1 MAALPSWFLRD
12 FDFPLTF
19 SKCELPKKVAEFL
32 EKTLT
37 AAVFRKRLLE
47 RSSQYFFKDFDS
59 STA

>member
-32 EKTLT
+32 EKTPT
-37 AAVFRKRLLE
+37 AVVFRKGLLE
-47 RSSQYFFKDFDS
+47 RSSHYFFKRF
-59 STA
+59 